1 MGAVVGGKAD
11 SCSPVPAALEEEYER
26 NERVLDAKAAQ
37 LGGLEAR
44 MREVLATINQQVQ
57 IYNTCQ

>member
-1 MGAVVGGKAD
+1 M
-11 SCSPVPAALEEEYER
+11 CPHLIPAALEEAYER

-44 MREVLATINQQVQ
+44 MRDVLATINQQVQ